1 MTVQTVKLAGRKFVI
16 VTEKEFQRLRER
28 AEEVGVQDRGD
39 AAESRRRMKERGGRT
54 LAEVRKRIGA

>member
-16 VTEKEFQRLRER
+16 VPEKEFQRLRER
-28 AEEVGVQDRGD
+28 AGEIGAQDRGD